1 MKVVLKR
8 GPLPKKTWYRQTLQ
22 EARRRAE
29 ALSDLHG
36 DCKVSRLD
44 GLFIVHA
51 GDWYQRAHDRK
62 LARKIMKA
70 DKS

>member
-8 GPLPKKTWYRQTLQ
+8 GPLPKKVWQNQTRQR
-22 EARRRAE
+22 ARQRAD

-44 GLFIVHA
+44 GLIIVHA
-51 GDWYQRAHDRK
+51 DEWYQRGHDRK
-62 LARKIMKA
+62 LARAKA
-70 DKS
+70 